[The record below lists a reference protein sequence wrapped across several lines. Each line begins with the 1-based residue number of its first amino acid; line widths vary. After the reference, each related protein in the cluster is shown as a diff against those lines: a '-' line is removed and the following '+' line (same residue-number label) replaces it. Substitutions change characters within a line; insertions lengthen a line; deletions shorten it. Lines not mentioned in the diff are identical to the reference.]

1 MRITLVGAGNVG
13 GSLGRAW
20 AAAGHQVIF
29 GVRDPAAKKAA
40 LKLATPYLMAAVDTV
55 QGAIAQGEIIVF
67 AVPATVVEPIVQA
80 NASELNGK
88 ILIDATNDFGPG
100 LMSSIATL
108 VHHAPNAKVFRAFN
122 SLGWENF
129 AHPNFDGEAADLF
142 YCGSSDAAAQQT
154 VESLIQQVGLRP
166 IRVGDLSADP
176 LLDAVLR
183 IWVVLSGAKGRHLA
197 FKVLHD

>member
-1 MRITLVGAGNVG
+1 MRIAMLGAGNIG
-13 GSLGRAW
+13 GSLGQAW

-40 LKLATPYLMAAVDTV
+40 LKSATPYLMAAVDTV
-55 QGAIAQGEIIVF
+55 QGAIAQGEVIVF
-67 AVPATVVEPIVQA
+67 AVPATAVEPIVQA

-100 LMSSIATL
+100 PMSRTATL
-108 VHHAPNAKVFRAFN
+108 VEYAPNARVFRAFN

-129 AHPNFDGEAADLF
+129 AHPNFDGVKADLF
-142 YCGSSDAAAQQT
+142 YCGTADAAAQQT
-154 VESLIQQVGLRP
+154 VESLIEQVGLRP

-176 LLDAVLR
+176 LLDDILR
-183 IWVVLSGAKGRHLA
+183 IWVVLSGARGRHLA

>member
-1 MRITLVGAGNVG
+1 MRITVLGAGNLG

-29 GVRDPAAKKAA
+29 GVRDPAARKAA
-40 LKLATPYLMAAVDTV
+40 LKSATPYLMAAVDTV
-55 QGAIAQGEIIVF
+55 QGAIEQGEVVVF
-67 AVPATVVEPIVQA
+67 AVPAMAVEPILQA
-80 NASELNGK
+80 NAFELNGK

-108 VHHAPNAKVFRAFN
+108 VKHAPNAKVFRAFN
-122 SLGWENF
+122 SLGWENY
-129 AHPNFDGEAADLF
+129 AHPNFDGVTADLF
-142 YCGSSDAAAQQT
+142 YCGTSEAAAQQT
-154 VESLIQQVGLRP
+154 VESLIEQVGLRP

-176 LLDAVLR
+176 LLDAILR
-183 IWVVLSGAKGRHLA
+183 IWVVLSGARGRHLA

>member
-1 MRITLVGAGNVG
+1 MRIAMVGAGNVG

-40 LKLATPYLMAAVDTV
+40 LKSATPYLMAAVDTV
-55 QGAIAQGEIIVF
+55 QGAIAQGEVVVF
-67 AVPATVVEPIVQA
+67 AVPATAVEPIVEA
-80 NASELNGK
+80 NAPELNGK

-100 LMSSIATL
+100 PMSGVPTL
-108 VHHAPNAKVFRAFN
+108 VKYAPNAKVFRAFN
-122 SLGWENF
+122 SLGWENY
-129 AHPNFDGEAADLF
+129 AHPNFDGATADLL
-142 YCGSSDAAAQQT
+142 YCGSSDPAAQQT
-154 VESLIQQVGLRP
+154 VESLIEQVGLRP

-176 LLDAVLR
+176 LLDGILR
-183 IWVVLSGAKGRHLA
+183 IWVVLSGARGRHLA

>member
-1 MRITLVGAGNVG
+1 MRISVVGAGNLG

-40 LKLATPYLMAAVDTV
+40 LKSATPYLMAAVDTV
-55 QGAIAQGEIIVF
+55 QGAIAQGEVVVF
-67 AVPATVVEPIVQA
+67 AVPATAVEPIAQA

-100 LMSSIATL
+100 PMSSVPTL
-108 VHHAPNAKVFRAFN
+108 VKHAPNAKVFRAFN

-129 AHPNFDGEAADLF
+129 AHPTFDGGTADLF
-142 YCGSSDAAAQQT
+142 YCGPSDAAAQQT
-154 VESLIQQVGLRP
+154 VEALIEQVGLRP
-166 IRVGDLSADP
+166 IRVGDLSADSM
-176 LLDAVLR
+176 LDAILR
-183 IWVVLSGAKGRHLA
+183 IWVVLSGARGRHLA